1 MRSESKVHALTL
13 AACFGFPLFLQ
24 ATPDYG
30 PLALVLGLSLLLWGA
45 TVKSRDP
52 FLSTS
57 LVSLHTT
64 LLYANCVAYSLSSV
78 PAMAQVGHATALALA
93 GYLFAVL
100 ATIAPS
106 GRRVNDIDLEYFR
119 YSLPSR
125 RLSVDVGRRTGRL
138 DQNQAALRLQL
149 FVKEGLQ
156 FRRLSRFCRLLLM
169 QCWGGL
175 LLFLVF
181 GAREPLH
188 LLLFLIS
195 SVALGASAASIAS
208 RATLHPTAGAEG
220 SDSEEDDF
228 DEEEFED
235 DEESRELVARYLQR
249 RRASVG

>member
-13 AACFGFPLFLQ
+13 AACFGFPLFVQ

-30 PLALVLGLSLLLWGA
+30 PLAVVLGLSLVLWGA

-52 FLSTS
+52 FLSTG
-57 LVSLHTT
+57 LVGLHTA

-78 PAMAQVGHATALALA
+78 PTMAQIGQTTAVALAS
-93 GYLFAVL
+93 YLFAVL
-100 ATIAPS
+100 AMIAPS

-188 LLLFLIS
+188 LLFYLLS

-208 RATLHPTAGAEG
+208 RATLHPTTEG
-220 SDSEEDDF
+220 LEQDEEDF
-228 DEEEFED
+228 GEEELED